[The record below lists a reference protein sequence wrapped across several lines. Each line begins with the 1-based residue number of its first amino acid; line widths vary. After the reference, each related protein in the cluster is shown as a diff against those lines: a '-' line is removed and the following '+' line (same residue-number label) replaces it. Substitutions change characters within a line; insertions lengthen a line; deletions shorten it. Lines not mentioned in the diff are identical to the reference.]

1 MKLAARACDARG
13 RKAGATHACIV
24 HSRYANSG
32 MIMCILGIPEIIVA
46 SILVYANNFACTALL
61 LHAKTF
67 YMNSALVYSQCSNCY
82 VADLKH

>member
-1 MKLAARACDARG
+1 MTHEGAKRAPR
-13 RKAGATHACIV
+13 THAYIV

-67 YMNSALVYSQCSNCY
+67 YMNSALVVTLS
-82 VADLKH
+82 VATVMSLI